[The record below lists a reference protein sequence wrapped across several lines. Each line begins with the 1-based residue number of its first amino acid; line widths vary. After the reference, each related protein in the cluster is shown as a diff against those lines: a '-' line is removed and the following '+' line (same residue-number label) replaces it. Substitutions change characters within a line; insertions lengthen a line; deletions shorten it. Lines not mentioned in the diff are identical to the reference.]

1 MRKSLKSRALYSLR
15 IVVGLV
21 PWIAAMFS
29 FYWLDAS
36 GTWTPD
42 TPHRGK
48 LSVALLATGMIL
60 SFLAVSRLTRR

>member
-15 IVVGLV
+15 IALGLV
-21 PWIAAMFS
+21 PWIAAMFG

-48 LSVALLATGMIL
+48 MSVALLATGMIL

>member
-1 MRKSLKSRALYSLR
+1 M
-15 IVVGLV
+15 
-21 PWIAAMFS
+21 PWVAAMFG

-42 TPHRGK
+42 TPPRGK
-48 LSVALLATGMIL
+48 MSVALLATGMIL

>member
-1 MRKSLKSRALYSLR
+1 MRKSLKSRALYSLK
-15 IVVGLV
+15 IAVGLV
-21 PWIAAMFS
+21 PWIAAMYG

-48 LSVALLATGMIL
+48 MSVALLATGMIL

>member
-1 MRKSLKSRALYSLR
+1 MRKSLKSRTLYSLK
-15 IVVGLV
+15 IAVGLV
-21 PWIAAMFS
+21 PWIAAMYG

-48 LSVALLATGMIL
+48 MSVALLATGMML
-60 SFLAVSRLTRR
+60 SFLALSRLNRR

>member
-1 MRKSLKSRALYSLR
+1 MLKIAIAL
-15 IVVGLV
+15 G
-21 PWIAAMFS
+21 PWIAAMYL
-29 FYWLDAS
+29 FYWLDTS

-60 SFLAVSRLTRR
+60 SFLAGSRLARRPDSRRWSESP

>member
-1 MRKSLKSRALYSLR
+1 MRKSLKSRALYSLK
-15 IVVGLV
+15 IAVGLV
-21 PWIAAMFS
+21 PWIAAMYG

-48 LSVALLATGMIL
+48 MSVALLATGMML
-60 SFLAVSRLTRR
+60 SFLALSRLNRR